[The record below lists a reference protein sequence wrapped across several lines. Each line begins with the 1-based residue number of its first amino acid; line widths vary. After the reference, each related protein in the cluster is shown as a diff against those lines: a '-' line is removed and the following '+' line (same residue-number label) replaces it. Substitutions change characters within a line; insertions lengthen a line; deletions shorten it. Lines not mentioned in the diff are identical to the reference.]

1 MRRAILSDIHG
12 NQAALEAVLAD
23 IQRHGIEEIVCLGDV
38 IGYGARPR
46 ECVDYVRKFAW
57 VLKGNHELGLFDREE
72 WKRFSP
78 RAADSIEWTRKRL
91 DVPGDPDG
99 RGRLEFL
106 AATPE
111 KHVEGDIT
119 YCHGSPRL
127 PVTEYIS
134 PTLGKLHPERLKV
147 IFGVFEHL
155 AFVAHTHVPGV
166 FTEDLVFSTPM
177 DLGNEYEIGP
187 GKAIINV
194 GSVGQPRDGNS
205 RACYVVFDGKIVV
218 FRRVQYDV
226 DRAAS
231 QIYAVAELDDGLGDR
246 LYEGR

>member
-1 MRRAILSDIHG
+1 MVRAILSDIHG
-12 NQAALEAVLAD
+12 NQTALEAVLAD
-23 IQRHGIEEIVCLGDV
+23 IRRHGIEEIVCLGDV

-46 ECVDYVRKFAW
+46 ECVDYVRKFRW
-57 VLKGNHELGLFDREE
+57 TLKGNHELGFFDREE
-72 WKRFSP
+72 WKRFSA

-91 DVPGDPDG
+91 DVPADPDT
-99 RGRLEFL
+99 RVRMEFL
-106 AATPE
+106 AGMPE
-111 KHVEGDIT
+111 KHLEGDVI

-127 PVTEYIS
+127 PVTEYVT

-147 IFGVFEHL
+147 IFGVFEHV
-155 AFVAHTHVPGV
+155 AFIAHTHVPGV
-166 FTEDLVFSTPM
+166 FTEDLVFSTPV

-187 GKAIINV
+187 AKAIINV

-205 RACYVVFDGKIVV
+205 RACYVVFDGKTAV
-218 FRRVQYDV
+218 FRRVQYDI

-231 QIYAVAELDDGLGDR
+231 QIYAVPELDDGLGDR